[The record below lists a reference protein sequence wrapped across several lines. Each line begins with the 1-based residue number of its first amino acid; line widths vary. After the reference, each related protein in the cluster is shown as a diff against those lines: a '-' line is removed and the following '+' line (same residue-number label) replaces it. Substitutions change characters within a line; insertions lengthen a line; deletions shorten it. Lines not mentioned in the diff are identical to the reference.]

1 MIKKSMELSF
11 IKVLM
16 EGIQEMVFVME
27 VGEDTNFYYAFFN
40 KAAMETI
47 RLDQKAIGRT
57 FREVHDFDKAS
68 LLEAQY
74 TKVLKTGEPVTFEA
88 TYTNINGEI
97 RNGKS
102 TLTPIFNEDGS
113 FTHITSITQ
122 DITNEK
128 IAETDRDVTKNRLV
142 KAESQY
148 RSLFYKN
155 SDAIFTMDLH
165 GHILGGNKTSE
176 KLSKYSIGELIGRN
190 FIEFVDPKDRES
202 ANTYFTESI
211 NGDLK
216 DYRLNFVDKTG
227 ERIGCLVKFIPIHLH
242 HIISGIYVIVK
253 DMRELDKLV
262 SKYVES
268 EQIFR
273 IITENVHDVVI
284 MMNHNKEYLYVS
296 PSSREVFG
304 YDYENN
310 SNQIPSINIHANDIK
325 LFENRFEQSIRHAKP
340 FQIQLRAKHE
350 TKGWIWTEIS
360 GSPVYSDEHQFQ
372 FMVMT
377 ARDISIQKEY
387 EKKLEYFA
395 YHDSLT
401 GLPNRRFL
409 SDRFSELLKGKKTGI
424 TIIFLDIDNFKCI
437 NDVWGHDIGDL
448 VIQEFSKR
456 LSQSIESHDIAARL
470 GGDEFIVMLPF
481 VENEEE
487 AIKAAEKI
495 QRVMEG
501 TWNVEH
507 AELTITISMGIALST
522 QDNITDSVML
532 RNADLAMYEAKR
544 AGKNLY
550 KVKRF

>member
-1 MIKKSMELSF
+1 MELPF
-11 IKVLM
+11 VKVLM
-16 EGIQEMVFVME
+16 EGIQEMVFVIE

-47 RLDQKAIGRT
+47 QLDQKAIGRT

-88 TYTNINGEI
+88 TYTNIKGET

-113 FTHITSITQ
+113 FTHVTSITQ

-142 KAESQY
+142 RAESQY
-148 RSLFYKN
+148 RSLFDKN

-165 GHILGGNKTSE
+165 GHILGGNKPSE
-176 KLSKYSIGELIGRN
+176 KLSKYGLGELIGRN

-202 ANTYFTESI
+202 ANKYFTESI

-216 DYRLNFVDKTG
+216 DYRLNFIDKSG
-227 ERIGCLVKFIPIHLH
+227 ERIGCLVKFIPIHLQ

-268 EQIFR
+268 EQIFQ

-296 PSSREVFG
+296 PSSKEVFG
-304 YDYENN
+304 YDHEKNN
-310 SNQIPSINIHANDIK
+310 DQNPLFNIHPDDIK
-325 LFENRFEQSIRHAKP
+325 LIETKFEQSTLHAKP
-340 FQIQLRAKHE
+340 FQVQLRAMHE
-350 TKGWIWTEIS
+350 KKGWIWIEIK
-360 GSPVYSDEHQFQ
+360 GSPVYSDEHCFR

-377 ARDISIQKEY
+377 AKDISLQKEY
-387 EKKLEYFA
+387 ENKLEYFA

-409 SDRFSELLKGKKTGI
+409 SERLSELHKEKQTGI
-424 TIIFLDIDNFKCI
+424 TIILLDIDDFKCI
-437 NDVWGHDIGDL
+437 NDVWGHEIGDL

-456 LSQSIESHDIAARL
+456 LRDSIKPHNIAVRL
-470 GGDEFIVMLPF
+470 GGDEFIVFLPF
-481 VENEEE
+481 VDNEEE
-487 AIKAAEKI
+487 AVEVANNI
-495 QRVMEG
+495 QRVMESP
-501 TWNVEH
+501 WHVED

-522 QDNITDSVML
+522 QDNISDSVML

-550 KVKRF
+550 RVKRF

>member
-1 MIKKSMELSF
+1 MIKKSMELPF
-11 IKVLM
+11 VKVLM

-165 GHILGGNKTSE
+165 GHILGGNKTSD
-176 KLSKYSIGELIGRN
+176 KLSNYSIGELIGRN

-202 ANTYFTESI
+202 ANKYFTESI

-242 HIISGIYVIVK
+242 HIISGIYMIVK

-262 SKYVES
+262 SKNVES
-268 EQIFR
+268 EQIFQ

-296 PSSREVFG
+296 PSSKEVFG
-304 YDYENN
+304 YDLEKNN
-310 SNQIPSINIHANDIK
+310 DQNPLCNIHLDDIK
-325 LFENRFEQSIRHAKP
+325 LLETKFEQSIHHAKP
-340 FQIQLRAKHE
+340 FQVQLRVMHE
-350 TKGWIWTEIS
+350 KKGWIWIEIK
-360 GSPVYSDEHQFQ
+360 GSPVYSDENCFR

-377 ARDISIQKEY
+377 AKDISLQKEY
-387 EKKLEYFA
+387 ENKLEYFA

-409 SDRFSELLKGKKTGI
+409 SERLSELPKEKQTGI
-424 TIIFLDIDNFKCI
+424 TIILLDIDDFKCI
-437 NDVWGHDIGDL
+437 NDVWGHEIGDL

-456 LSQSIESHDIAARL
+456 LRASIKPHNIAVRL
-470 GGDEFIVMLPF
+470 GGDEFIVLLPL
-481 VENEEE
+481 VDNEEE
-487 AIKAAEKI
+487 AIEVANNI
-495 QRVMEG
+495 QRVMESP
-501 TWNVEH
+501 WHIED

-522 QDNITDSVML
+522 QDNISDSVLL

-550 KVKRF
+550 RVKRF